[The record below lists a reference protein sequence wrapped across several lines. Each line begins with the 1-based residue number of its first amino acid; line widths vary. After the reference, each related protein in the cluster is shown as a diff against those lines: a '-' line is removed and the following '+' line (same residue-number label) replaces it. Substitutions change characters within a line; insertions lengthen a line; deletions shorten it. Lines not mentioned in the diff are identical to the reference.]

1 VLDRQPIP
9 LRTFLLETSILE
21 RLSGPLCHAV
31 TGRADSQQL
40 LEQAE
45 RANLFLHPLDEERG
59 WWRYHR
65 LFADLLGVRLQQERP
80 GRVTELHQAAAAWH
94 EAHGLADEAISHALA
109 AGDATWAAR
118 LIERQVDARFLRWE
132 GATLQ
137 RWLAALPTELVS
149 SRPRLALAQA
159 RLALISG
166 DLEAIEGPLDAA
178 ERGLAEVV
186 DEPYEPSVGKAAA

>member
-1 VLDRQPIP
+1 
-9 LRTFLLETSILE
+9 
-21 RLSGPLCHAV
+21 
-31 TGRADSQQL
+31 
-40 LEQAE
+40 
-45 RANLFLHPLDEERG
+45 
-59 WWRYHR
+59 
-65 LFADLLGVRLQQERP
+65 
-80 GRVTELHQAAAAWH
+80 
-94 EAHGLADEAISHALA
+94 
-109 AGDATWAAR
+109 
-118 LIERQVDARFLRWE
+118 
-132 GATLQ
+132 LQ